1 MDAFAPA
8 TDAAPDA
15 SSAFVPV
22 SWALAGFAVAVTAGF
37 GAALAGAA
45 PWVPPVAAGAGLVAG
60 ATLGFALGRWERWSA
75 LNRPAL
81 VDAAGRR
88 RRPVHPWVHLLPIAL
103 GAVALAVLG
112 GLLGAATRSPWPPLS
127 CAALVLGGTVLARQ
141 LLAEH
146 QLARGLEHAEAGEVL
161 AGRAQLSALARAR
174 WVPRAIRGVAAANLG
189 MLALS
194 AGDLVE
200 AARWFAGVERGQAG
214 AWARTGRALLAVLDG
229 DVAGGEALIAE
240 VLTGPFARSIG
251 PQADAVRLLLVLRRD
266 GEATA
271 LRLGEQLL
279 RPDATALFR
288 GLLCELRLR
297 AGHPIDDGLLAAT
310 TLAQLRALGVASK
323 LPELSRVLSLR
334 G

>member
-15 SSAFVPV
+15 SSVFVPV
-22 SWALAGFAVAVTAGF
+22 SWALAGFAVAVTGGF
-37 GAALAGAA
+37 GAALAGA
-45 PWVPPVAAGAGLVAG
+45 PTWVPPVAAGAGLVGG
-60 ATLGFALGRWERWSA
+60 AVLGTALGRWERWSA

-81 VDAAGRR
+81 VDASGRT
-88 RRPVHPWVHLLPIAL
+88 RRPVHPWVHLLPIAV
-103 GAVALAVLG
+103 GTTALAVLG
-112 GLLGAATRSPWPPLS
+112 ALLGTATRSFGPPLV
-127 CAALVLGGTVLARQ
+127 CTALVLGGTVLARQ
-141 LLAEH
+141 LVAEH
-146 QLARGLEHAEAGEVL
+146 QLARALERAEAGELL
-161 AGRAQLSALARAR
+161 AGRAQLGALAQAR
-174 WVPRAIRGVAAANLG
+174 WAPRAIRGIARANLG

-214 AWARTGRALLAVLDG
+214 AWARTGRSLLAVLDG
-229 DVAGGEALIAE
+229 DVVAAEALVSE

-266 GEATA
+266 GEGTA

-288 GLLCELRLR
+288 GLLGELRLR
-297 AGHPIDDGLLAAT
+297 AGQPVDDGLLSPT
-310 TLAQLRALGVASK
+310 TLAQLRAMGVASK